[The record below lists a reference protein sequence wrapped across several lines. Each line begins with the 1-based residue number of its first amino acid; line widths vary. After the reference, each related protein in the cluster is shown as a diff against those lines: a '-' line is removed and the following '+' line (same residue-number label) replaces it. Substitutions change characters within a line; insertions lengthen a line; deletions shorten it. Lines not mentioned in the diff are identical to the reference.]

1 MFVCSCRESLPTQ
14 VLRDLSRLLCP
25 DVPRSVRAMR
35 LLLGLVWVTGAAG
48 GSAAQC
54 AEQLS
59 GVTLPS
65 TEHCCGPEQWLV
77 RDTEHAEKFRS
88 VASCLTLGLG

>member
-1 MFVCSCRESLPTQ
+1 
-14 VLRDLSRLLCP
+14 
-25 DVPRSVRAMR
+25 MR

-77 RDTEHAEKFRS
+77 RDTEHAEQFRS
-88 VASCLTLGLG
+88 HSSCTDTRTRIVLFPYAI

>member
-1 MFVCSCRESLPTQ
+1 MQ
-14 VLRDLSRLLCP
+14 VILCPQVVRDISRLLRP

-59 GVTLPS
+59 GVTFPS

-77 RDTEHAEKFRS
+77 RDTELAEQFRS
-88 VASCLTLGLG
+88 HQQLHTDT